1 MNDEQVMAYVDG
13 ELDAEARRAF
23 EAALAGDP
31 TLAPRVRAQQA
42 LRDRLRAAF
51 ASDLDEPVPER
62 LAAALQRP
70 AAPAASA
77 ATVADLDAARHARRA
92 RRRVPA
98 DWRWP
103 EWGALAASLV
113 LGLLGGR
120 LAWTDDAPFGAGA
133 GSALVARGALADAL
147 TTQLASAP
155 RAAAAVQVGV
165 SFVDR
170 DGAYCR
176 SFVMDSRAAMAGLA
190 CRVGGQWQLQ
200 LLAPA
205 GGARDAASGAYR
217 TAGTELPAVLL
228 NAIDARIDGA
238 ALDAAAERDAARRG
252 WQR

>member
-1 MNDEQVMAYVDG
+1 MAYVDG
-13 ELDAEARRAF
+13 ELDADARRAF
-23 EAALAGDP
+23 ESALAGDP
-31 TLAPRVRAQQA
+31 VLAQRVRAQQA
-42 LRDRLRAAF
+42 VRDRLRAAF

-62 LAAALQRP
+62 LSAALRRP
-70 AAPAASA
+70 AVPAANGA
-77 ATVADLDAARHARRA
+77 KVADLDAARQARA
-92 RRRVPA
+92 TRRRTPA

-155 RAAAAVQVGV
+155 RAGAAVRVGV

-190 CRVGGQWQLQ
+190 CRVGAQWQLQ

-205 GGARDAASGAYR
+205 AGASNAASGAYR
-217 TAGTELPAVLL
+217 TASAELPAVLL
-228 NAIDARIDGA
+228 NAIDARISGA
-238 ALDAAAERDAARRG
+238 ALDAAGERDAARRG